1 MMKTFC
7 LDSQKDWDDGI
18 CMLLF
23 AVREAFQESLGCSPG
38 FELICGHSVGGHL
51 WKKNGFVKILLFVY
65 YIMWSSLG
73 ISLQE
78 HVK

>member
-1 MMKTFC
+1 MMEAVC
-7 LDSQKDWDDGI
+7 LDSQKDNYDGI

-23 AVREAFQESLGCSPG
+23 AIREEFQESLGFSP
-38 FELICGHSVGGHL
+38 FELVFGHSVGSPFS
-51 WKKNGFVKILLFVY
+51 KKNGFVKILLFVY